1 MIAPGLGEISP
12 GNNAEPRT
20 KRLQQNRH
28 QIRKQN
34 DAEQHVA
41 KLGTAGEVG
50 RPISRIHVT
59 DGDEIT
65 RAGEREQLS
74 PKACVARDRDSAMHF
89 RQTWPRPLGPPSAR
103 NLLLHLLSVLKI
115 RSRASGKRLA
125 LDVAGACSFVNLIIF
140 APAFFRIFRLP
151 QNRTDRSDQ
160 DSSGCSANVCT
171 SKATAPALR
180 ARLAQMNPSKPAR
193 FRGGLHSAPG
203 QSANEKQ
210 PGNVLAAMA
219 RNGPE

>member
-1 MIAPGLGEISP
+1 MIATGLGEISP

-74 PKACVARDRDSAMHF
+74 PKAGVARDRDTAMHF
-89 RQTWPRPLGPPSAR
+89 RQTRPRPLGPPSAR

-115 RSRASGKRLA
+115 CSRASGKRLA
-125 LDVAGACSFVNLIIF
+125 GDAAGRALSYTISLLRQHSFELPVR
-140 APAFFRIFRLP
+140 PAIEWVGSIRVSREI
-151 QNRTDRSDQ
+151 
-160 DSSGCSANVCT
+160 
-171 SKATAPALR
+171 
-180 ARLAQMNPSKPAR
+180 
-193 FRGGLHSAPG
+193 
-203 QSANEKQ
+203 
-210 PGNVLAAMA
+210 
-219 RNGPE
+219 